1 MQEETQ
7 ILIEDADSSN
17 FINKVIEESKHRAVV
32 VDFWATWCN
41 PCKQL
46 TPLLESAVLNLQG
59 KIKLIKIDIDKNQ
72 SLSQQLRIQS
82 VPTFLLSKGNQ

>member
-7 ILIEDADSSN
+7 ILIEDADSCI
-17 FINKVIEESKHRAVV
+17 FINKVIEESKHRAVL

-46 TPLLESAVLNLQG
+46 TPLLESSVLNLQG

-72 SLSQQLRIQS
+72 SLSQQLRIQ
-82 VPTFLLSKGNQ
+82 